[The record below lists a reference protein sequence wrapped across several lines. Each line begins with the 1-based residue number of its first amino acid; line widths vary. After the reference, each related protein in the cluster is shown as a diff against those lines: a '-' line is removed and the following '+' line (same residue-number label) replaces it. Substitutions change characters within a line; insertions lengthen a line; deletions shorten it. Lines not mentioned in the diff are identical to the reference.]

1 MKPEFKPEFKLDPPS
16 PKKSSPKE
24 ETLPVIYSVRMVRFP
39 QVAISLD
46 FLILI
51 PSLNLNR
58 EHSRNDPEKET
69 LPVSYRTKM
78 VGFPQV
84 AISLAV
90 KTRNW
95 GTLVK
100 IEKLEQSN
108 IAKKQIAKKFNY
120 LTLGVFT

>member
-1 MKPEFKPEFKLDPPS
+1 MKPEFKPEFKLEPPS
-16 PKKSSPKE
+16 PKRKSPKE
-24 ETLPVIYSVRMVRFP
+24 ETLPVIYSVRMVR
-39 QVAISLD
+39 
-46 FLILI
+46 
-51 PSLNLNR
+51 
-58 EHSRNDPEKET
+58 
-69 LPVSYRTKM
+69 
-78 VGFPQV
+78 FPQV

-120 LTLGVFT
+120 LTLGPG

>member
-1 MKPEFKPEFKLDPPS
+1 
-16 PKKSSPKE
+16 
-24 ETLPVIYSVRMVRFP
+24 MVGFP

-46 FLILI
+46 FFILI

-69 LPVSYRTKM
+69 LPVIYSVRM
-78 VGFPQV
+78 VRFPQV

-120 LTLGVFT
+120 LTLGPG

>member
-1 MKPEFKPEFKLDPPS
+1 MKPEFKPEFKLEPPS
-16 PKKSSPKE
+16 PKKKSPKE
-24 ETLPVIYSVRMVRFP
+24 ETLPVIYSVRMVGFP

-78 VGFPQV
+78 VRFPQV

-90 KTRNW
+90 KTRN
-95 GTLVK
+95 L
-100 IEKLEQSN
+100 SN
-108 IAKKQIAKKFNY
+108 QTYPKNKKEIAKKLNY
-120 LTLGVFT
+120 LTLGPG

>member
-1 MKPEFKPEFKLDPPS
+1 
-16 PKKSSPKE
+16 
-24 ETLPVIYSVRMVRFP
+24 
-39 QVAISLD
+39 
-46 FLILI
+46 
-51 PSLNLNR
+51 
-58 EHSRNDPEKET
+58 
-69 LPVSYRTKM
+69 M

-108 IAKKQIAKKFNY
+108 IAKKQIAKK
-120 LTLGVFT
+120 LLLGYGGWGA